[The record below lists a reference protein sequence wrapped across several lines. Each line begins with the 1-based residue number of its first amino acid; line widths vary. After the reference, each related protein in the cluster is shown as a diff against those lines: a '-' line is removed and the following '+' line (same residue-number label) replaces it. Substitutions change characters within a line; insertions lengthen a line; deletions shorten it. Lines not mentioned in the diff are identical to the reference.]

1 MAETR
6 KEKGIKQ
13 LTQML
18 TRWEN
23 WDDEFRQ
30 YIAWRMDSLKMLG
43 AGNTSGILA
52 VAVFLTTGNSKAGW
66 MLGVAK
72 VCLILFFIGFG
83 GFFFAYRTLYRCAN
97 HMEDGLL
104 AMRAGGDV
112 ENKGVKESIS
122 EAIDFSEKSGVFV
135 LVSTY
140 CFAIGSVIAFIG
152 LLFG

>member
-72 VCLILFFIGFG
+72 VCLI
-83 GFFFAYRTLYRCAN
+83 YS
-97 HMEDGLL
+97 LL
-104 AMRAGGDV
+104 ALEDSSLPTERYTDARTTWKTACSPCAPV
-112 ENKGVKESIS
+112 VTSKIKES
-122 EAIDFSEKSGVFV
+122 KK
-135 LVSTY
+135 VSRKR
-140 CFAIGSVIAFIG
+140 
-152 LLFG
+152 